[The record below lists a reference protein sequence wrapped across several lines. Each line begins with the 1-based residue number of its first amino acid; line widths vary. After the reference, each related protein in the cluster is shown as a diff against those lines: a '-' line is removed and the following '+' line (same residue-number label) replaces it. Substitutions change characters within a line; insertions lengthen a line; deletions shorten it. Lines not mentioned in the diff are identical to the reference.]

1 MVARGGIVW
10 AGHLHH
16 TGIFKTKICI
26 SHLLSEND
34 MMQILLPIHILAG
47 TIALLCAALAV
58 SSEKGKKLHVFS
70 GRTYFWCMVAIFLT
84 AIPMSIITSDIFLFL
99 IAIFSFYLAF
109 AGMRFARN
117 RKGVATTLD
126 WITVSLMILSGV
138 GMWILAANY
147 FTNNDSQYIPLLV
160 FGFLAIA
167 LGYAD
172 FKSHKNKTA
181 IGKERLSRHLTNMMG
196 GTIAVITAVL
206 VVNVDLKPEWV
217 WWVLPTVLITPVIFW
232 WNAKVLK

>member
-1 MVARGGIVW
+1 MGFFSCV
-10 AGHLHH
+10 
-16 TGIFKTKICI
+16 
-26 SHLLSEND
+26 LLSGNE

-47 TIALLCAALAV
+47 TIALLCAVMAV
-58 SSEKGKKLHVFS
+58 SSEKGKKLHVLS

-84 AIPMSIITSDIFLFL
+84 AIPMSIITSNIFLFL

-126 WITVSLMILSGV
+126 WIIVSLMILSGV
-138 GMWILAANY
+138 GMWILAAIY
-147 FTNNDSQYIPLLV
+147 FTNNNSQYIPLLV
-160 FGFLAIA
+160 FGFIAIA

-206 VVNVDLKPEWV
+206 AVNVDLEPAWV
-217 WWVLPTVLITPVIFW
+217 WWVLPTALITPVIFW
-232 WNAKVLK
+232 WNVKVLK

>member
-1 MVARGGIVW
+1 
-10 AGHLHH
+10 
-16 TGIFKTKICI
+16 
-26 SHLLSEND
+26 
-34 MMQILLPIHILAG
+34 MMQILLTIHILAG

-58 SSEKGKKLHVFS
+58 TSEKGKKLHVLS

-84 AIPMSIITSDIFLFL
+84 AIPMSIITSNIFLFL

-126 WITVSLMILSGV
+126 WTAVGLMILSGL
-138 GMWILAANY
+138 GMWILSAIY
-147 FTNNDSQYIPLLV
+147 FTNNNSQYIPLLV

-206 VVNVDLKPEWV
+206 VVNVDLEPTWV
-217 WWVLPTVLITPVIFW
+217 WWVLPTLLITPVIFW
-232 WNAKVLK
+232 WNVKVLK

>member
-1 MVARGGIVW
+1 
-10 AGHLHH
+10 
-16 TGIFKTKICI
+16 
-26 SHLLSEND
+26 

-47 TIALLCAALAV
+47 TIALLCAAMAV
-58 SSEKGKKLHVFS
+58 SSEKGKKLHVLS

-84 AIPMSIITSDIFLFL
+84 SIPMSIITSNIFLFL

-117 RKGVATTLD
+117 RKGVTTTLD
-126 WITVSLMILSGV
+126 WIIVSLMILSGV
-138 GMWILAANY
+138 GMWILAAIY
-147 FTNNDSQYIPLLV
+147 FTNNNSQYIPLLV

-172 FKSHKNKTA
+172 FKSHKNKAA

-206 VVNVDLKPEWV
+206 VVNPPFEPEWV

-232 WNAKVLK
+232 WNFKILK

>member
-1 MVARGGIVW
+1 MIE
-10 AGHLHH
+10 
-16 TGIFKTKICI
+16 F
-26 SHLLSEND
+26 
-34 MMQILLPIHILAG
+34 LLPIHILAG
-47 TIALLCAALAV
+47 TIALLCAAMAV
-58 SSEKGKKLHVFS
+58 SSEKGKKLHVLS

-84 AIPMSIITSDIFLFL
+84 AIPMSIITSNIFLFL

-126 WITVSLMILSGV
+126 WIIVSLMILSGV
-138 GMWILAANY
+138 GMWILTAIY
-147 FTNNDSQYIPLLV
+147 FTNNNSQYIPLLV

-172 FKSHKNKTA
+172 FRSYKNKTA
-181 IGKERLSRHLTNMMG
+181 TGKKRLSRHLTNMMG

-206 VVNVDLKPEWV
+206 VVNVDLEPAWV
-217 WWVLPTVLITPVIFW
+217 WWVLPTALITPVIFW
-232 WNAKVLK
+232 WNVKVLK